1 MDTYVKKILEDNSI
15 EKRID
20 DKGNVYRIR
29 VLGRGE
35 NLFFQENDNYLFCQI
50 DAVNAVIFKS
60 TIQKWD
66 NLKDNMNS
74 SEHERVS
81 SLIEKYYKEIYNFNV
96 IIKNDTNTEETNG
109 GDSPKEDP
117 KPDKPRGGWSVFD

>member
-1 MDTYVKKILEDNSI
+1 MDTYIKKILEDNSI

-20 DKGNVYRIR
+20 ERGNVYRIR

-35 NLFFQENDNYLFCQI
+35 NLFFQENNNYLFCQI
-50 DAVNAVIFKS
+50 DAVNAIIFKN

-66 NLKDNMNS
+66 NLKDTMNN

-81 SLIEKYYKEIYNFNV
+81 YLIEKYYKEIYNFNV
-96 IIKNDTNTEETNG
+96 IIKNETNSEETNG
-109 GDSPKEDP
+109 ANSPKEDP
-117 KPDKPRGGWSVFD
+117 KQD